1 MYPTIYLI
9 ILLSVQE
16 TPKVLANQISV
27 RMCLGQLRGGNAFTQ
42 LPFLGFLSGMTYGY
56 LLSSKSMILTLKPG
70 TRNTET
76 GAQLSHSLSCRGS
89 LGLSEGI
96 RYVLYTEETS
106 PGLVLHRCLC
116 PGTYICAWKIPT
128 PHFSIMEPSAQ
139 RDRFFSNK
147 KVLSLQVPYY
157 IFYKHIHPP
166 THTLQLKALQC

>member
-106 PGLVLHRCLC
+106 PSLVLHRCLC
-116 PGTYICAWKIPT
+116 PGTHIRAWKIPT
-128 PHFSIMEPSAQ
+128 PDFSIMEPSAQ
-139 RDRFFSNK
+139 RDTFFSNK
-147 KVLSLQVPYY
+147 RYFPCRSHIISSISTY
-157 IFYKHIHPP
+157 ILLH
-166 THTLQLKALQC
+166 THYS